1 VGSIIMAMNDAETIY
16 MPAAGS
22 TASPRRAQSLVA
34 GAARDFV
41 YLLAVFCLSIVELV
55 VWVTGFSL
63 TISLLILIIGFGV
76 WIGTAYAF
84 RGMATIDR
92 RLAGWL
98 RRKPIPSVYRAQR
111 GAGFGA
117 LVRGVTTDPQT
128 WKDFA
133 WMVINSILGLVM
145 ASIGVT
151 VMVVVLSY
159 IVMPLWWWAIP
170 DPHTQYGT
178 LNLGI
183 YTVTSTGMAFVTTAL
198 GLLLLPLAVVLNRGL
213 AAGHAGL
220 AALILSP
227 SERQRLN
234 ARVRELATT
243 RAGAVQAANE
253 QLERIE
259 RDLHD
264 GAQARLVALAMELGM
279 AEEELSN
286 DPDQARQTVRKARDE
301 ALNALGE
308 LRDLSR
314 GLRPALLQDRGLGS
328 AIDDLAQRSR
338 MPVAV
343 TYSGSIEHT
352 PEPIQTAAYFVV
364 AEALTN
370 AAKHSDAESARVSI
384 ERTDAGLAATVVDDG
399 RGGANPNGSGLAGLQ
414 KRVRALDGRLDVI
427 SPPGGPTVV
436 RAEIPCE

>member
-1 VGSIIMAMNDAETIY
+1 MAMNKAETVH
-16 MPAAGS
+16 MPAAAS
-22 TASPRRAQSLVA
+22 TASPWRISTLAATA
-34 GAARDFV
+34 GRDFV
-41 YLLAVFCLSIVELV
+41 YLLTVFCVSIIELV
-55 VWVTGFSL
+55 VWITGFAL
-63 TISLLILIIGFGV
+63 TIGLLVLIIGLFV
-76 WIGTAYAF
+76 WVATAYTF

-92 RLAGWL
+92 RLAGWVSG
-98 RRKPIPSVYRAQR
+98 KPIAGVYRPPSDRAR
-111 GAGFGA
+111 F
-117 LVRGVTTDPQT
+117 RTVTTDPQT

-133 WMVINSILGLVM
+133 WIVLNSIFGFAL
-145 ASIGVT
+145 AT
-151 VMVVVLSY
+151 VAVALTVVVLSY

-183 YTVTSTGMAFVTTAL
+183 YTVTSTGKAFVTSAI
-198 GLLLLPLAVVLNRGL
+198 GLVLLPLVVLLNHGF
-213 AAGHAGL
+213 AAGHAAT
-220 AALILSP
+220 AAFILGP

-286 DPDQARQTVRKARDE
+286 DPDAARETVRNARDQ

-314 GLRPALLQDRGLGS
+314 GLRPALLQDRGLGT
-328 AIDDLAQRSR
+328 AIEDLAQRSAL
-338 MPVAV
+338 PVAV
-343 TYSGSIEHT
+343 TLTGTIERT
-352 PEPIQTAAYFVV
+352 PDTVQTAAYFVV

-370 AAKHSDAESARVSI
+370 AAKHSEAGSARVAV
-384 ERTDAGLAATVVDDG
+384 ERTDTGLAMTIVDDG
-399 RGGANPNGSGLAGLQ
+399 KGGANPNGSGLAGLQ

>member
-1 VGSIIMAMNDAETIY
+1 MNEANTIP
-16 MPAAGS
+16 MSAAVS
-22 TASPRRAQSLVA
+22 TARSRRITALA
-34 GAARDFV
+34 TTAARDFV

-55 VWVTGFSL
+55 VWITGFSL
-63 TISLLILIIGFGV
+63 TIGLLVLIIGVFV
-76 WIGTAYAF
+76 WVATAYAF
-84 RGMATIDR
+84 RGMATLDR
-92 RLAGWL
+92 RFAGWL
-98 RRKPIPSVYRAQR
+98 RRKPIPALYRPPIDR
-111 GAGFGA
+111 SR
-117 LVRGVTTDPQT
+117 VRTVTSDPQT
-128 WKDFA
+128 WKDFG
-133 WMVINSILGLVM
+133 WMVLNSIVGLVF
-145 ASIGVT
+145 ATLAVSAT
-151 VMVVVLSY
+151 VLVISY

-183 YTVTSTGMAFVTTAL
+183 YTVTSTGEAFVTSAIGIAL
-198 GLLLLPLAVVLNRGL
+198 APVAFLLNRGVATAH
-213 AAGHAGL
+213 AA
-220 AALILSP
+220 AAAYILGP

-243 RAGAVQAANE
+243 RADAVDAANE

-286 DPDQARQTVRKARDE
+286 DPDAARETVRKARDE

-314 GLRPALLQDRGLGS
+314 GLRPALLQDRGLGT
-328 AIDDLAQRSR
+328 AIEDLAQRSR
-338 MPVAV
+338 VPVAV
-343 TYSGSIEHT
+343 TLSGSIEQT
-352 PEPIQTAAYFVV
+352 PDTVQTAAYFVV

-370 AAKHSDAESARVSI
+370 AAKHSEAGSARVSV
-384 ERTDAGLAATVVDDG
+384 ERTDAGLAATVTDDG

-414 KRVRALDGRLDVI
+414 KRVRALDGRLEVI

>member
-1 VGSIIMAMNDAETIY
+1 MAMNDSNTLSMAT
-16 MPAAGS
+16 AAS
-22 TASPRRAQSLVA
+22 TANSRRLTALAAS
-34 GAARDFV
+34 AARDFV
-41 YLLAVFCLSIVELV
+41 YLLAVFCLSIVEFV
-55 VWVTGFSL
+55 VWVTGLSL
-63 TISLLILIIGFGV
+63 TIGLLVLIVGV
-76 WIGTAYAF
+76 FVWVATAYTF

-98 RRKPIPSVYRAQR
+98 RGKPIPGLYQPPRDRSR
-111 GAGFGA
+111 
-117 LVRGVTTDPQT
+117 VRTVTTDPQT
-128 WKDFA
+128 WKDFG
-133 WMVINSILGLVM
+133 WMILNSIGGFVVSL
-145 ASIGVT
+145 IGVT
-151 VMVVVLSY
+151 ATALVLSY
-159 IVMPLWWWAIP
+159 IFMPLWWWAP
-170 DPHTQYGT
+170 SDPHTQYGT

-183 YTVTSTGMAFVTTAL
+183 YTVTSTGKAFVTAAI
-198 GLLLLPLAVVLNRGL
+198 GLALLPLVVLLNRGL
-213 AAGHAGL
+213 SRGHA
-220 AALILSP
+220 AVADFILRP

-243 RAGAVQAANE
+243 RAGAVEAANE

-286 DPDQARQTVRKARDE
+286 DPDAARETVRKARDE

-314 GLRPALLQDRGLGS
+314 GLRPALLQDRGLGT
-328 AIDDLAQRSR
+328 AIDDLAQRSPI
-338 MPVAV
+338 PVAV
-343 TYSGSIEHT
+343 TLTGSIEQT
-352 PEPIQTAAYFVV
+352 PETVQTAAYFVV

-370 AAKHSDAESARVSI
+370 AAKHSEAGSARVAV
-384 ERTDAGLAATVVDDG
+384 ERTDTGLAATVVDDG
-399 RGGANPNGSGLAGLQ
+399 KGGANPTGSGLAGLR
-414 KRVRALDGRLDVI
+414 KRVRALDGRVDVI

>member
-1 VGSIIMAMNDAETIY
+1 MAMNEANTLP
-16 MPAAGS
+16 MATAAS
-22 TASPRRAQSLVA
+22 TANSRRLTALAASA
-34 GAARDFV
+34 GRDFV
-41 YLLAVFCLSIVELV
+41 YLLAVFSLSIVEFV
-55 VWVTGFSL
+55 VWVTGLSL
-63 TISLLILIIGFGV
+63 TLGLLVLIVGV
-76 WIGTAYAF
+76 FVWVATAYTF
-84 RGMATIDR
+84 RAMATIDR

-98 RRKPIPSVYRAQR
+98 RGTPIPGLYQPPRDRSR
-111 GAGFGA
+111 
-117 LVRGVTTDPQT
+117 VRTVTTDPQT
-128 WKDFA
+128 WKDFG
-133 WMVINSILGLVM
+133 WMVLNSIGGFAVGLI
-145 ASIGVT
+145 AVT
-151 VMVVVLSY
+151 ATALVLSY
-159 IVMPLWWWAIP
+159 ILMPLWWWAP
-170 DPHTQYGT
+170 SHPHTQYGT

-183 YTVTSTGMAFVTTAL
+183 YTVTSTGKAFVTSAI
-198 GLLLLPLAVVLNRGL
+198 GLALLPLVVLLNRGL
-213 AAGHAGL
+213 SRGHA
-220 AALILSP
+220 AAADFILRP

-234 ARVRELATT
+234 ARVRELAST
-243 RAGAVQAANE
+243 RAGAVEAANE

-286 DPDQARQTVRKARDE
+286 NPDAARQTVRKARDE

-314 GLRPALLQDRGLGS
+314 GLRPALLQDRGLQT
-328 AIDDLAQRSR
+328 AIEDLAQRSR
-338 MPVAV
+338 VPVAV
-343 TYSGSIEHT
+343 TVSGNVEQT
-352 PEPIQTAAYFVV
+352 PETVQTAVYFVV

-370 AAKHSDAESARVSI
+370 AAKHSEASSARVSV
-384 ERTDAGLAATVVDDG
+384 ERTETGLATTVTDDG

>member
-1 VGSIIMAMNDAETIY
+1 VGSIIMAMNDADTIY

-22 TASPRRAQSLVA
+22 TARSRPVLSLVA

-41 YLLAVFCLSIVELV
+41 YLLAVFCLSIVEFV
-55 VWVTGFSL
+55 VWVTGLSL
-63 TISLLILIIGFGV
+63 TLSLLILIVGV
-76 WIGTAYAF
+76 AVWLGTAYAF

-92 RLAGWL
+92 RLSGWL
-98 RRKPIPSVYRAQR
+98 RRKPIPGVYRPPRAPS
-111 GAGFGA
+111 FGA
-117 LVRGVTTDPQT
+117 RVRAVTTDPQT
-128 WKDFA
+128 WKDFG
-133 WMVINSILGLVM
+133 WMVLNSIVGFVM
-145 ASIGVT
+145 ATIGVA

-183 YTVTSTGMAFVTTAL
+183 YTVTSTGLAFLTTAI
-198 GLLLLPLAVVLNRGL
+198 GLALLPLAVLLNRGL
-213 AAGHAGL
+213 AGGHAAFAAFIL
-220 AALILSP
+220 AP

-234 ARVRELATT
+234 ARVRELSST
-243 RAGAVQAANE
+243 RAGAVEAANE

-279 AEEELSN
+279 AEEELSS
-286 DPDQARQTVRKARDE
+286 DPDAARETVRKARDQ

-314 GLRPALLQDRGLGS
+314 GLRPALLQDRGLGT
-328 AIDDLAQRSR
+328 AIEDLAQRSR
-338 MPVAV
+338 VPVAV
-343 TYSGSIEHT
+343 TYTGSIEHT
-352 PEPIQTAAYFVV
+352 PEPVQTAAYFVV

-370 AAKHSDAESARVSI
+370 AAKHSAAASARVSI

-399 RGGANPNGSGLAGLQ
+399 GGGANPNGSGLAGLQ